1 MSIASL
7 ARYFFKTFA
16 DLELLFPFLSILAFT
31 RSLVSLRSFVVIFFF
46 TTFLPNGEDIMLMF
60 TGRRADF
67 YGEGVLSTA
76 GDLDLDTD
84 F

>member
-1 MSIASL
+1 
-7 ARYFFKTFA
+7 
-16 DLELLFPFLSILAFT
+16 
-31 RSLVSLRSFVVIFFF
+31 
-46 TTFLPNGEDIMLMF
+46 LPNGEDIMLMF